1 VREREVSILVRRA
14 GDVLVLR
21 RTEAGG
27 GYWHVVAGAVEAGES
42 DAEAAARE
50 LLEETG
56 LTGRLIDLDRST
68 LYPLP
73 HGDVT
78 VVYFSAEAPAGWEP
92 LLNEEH
98 DEYRWCGLDEAC
110 SLLRWP
116 EVGEVLRAS

>member
-14 GDVLVLR
+14 GEVLVLR
-21 RTEAGG
+21 RSQAGG

-56 LTGRLIDLDRST
+56 LTGRLIDLERST
-68 LYPLP
+68 LYPSP

-78 VVYFSAEAPAGWEP
+78 VVYFSGEAPAGWEP

-110 SLLRWP
+110 SLLHWP